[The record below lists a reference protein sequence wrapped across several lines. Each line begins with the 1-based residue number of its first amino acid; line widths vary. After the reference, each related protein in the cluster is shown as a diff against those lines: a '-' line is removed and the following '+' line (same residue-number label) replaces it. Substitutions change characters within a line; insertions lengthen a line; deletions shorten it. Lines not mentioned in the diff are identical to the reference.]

1 MNKNQKI
8 VLIIGIIV
16 LVIQLWGF
24 TPYFILVEGRIYNF
38 TYGNYFNPPTIQ
50 FGYVDDTS
58 EVFLKLD
65 VARFFFNWVLTAGF
79 TFIMFLVLKDK
90 K

>member
-24 TPYFILVEGRIYNF
+24 TPHFFEREGLIYSF
-38 TYGNYFNPPTIQ
+38 KYGNYFSPPTMSY
-50 FGYVDDTS
+50 GYDKT
-58 EVFLKLD
+58 EAILKLD
-65 VARFFFNWVLTAGF
+65 TPRVFFNWVLTAGF